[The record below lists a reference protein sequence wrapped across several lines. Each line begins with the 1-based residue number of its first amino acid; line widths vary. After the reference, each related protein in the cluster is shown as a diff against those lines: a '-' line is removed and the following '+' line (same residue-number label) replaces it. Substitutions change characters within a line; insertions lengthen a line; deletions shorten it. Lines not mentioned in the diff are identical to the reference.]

1 MKTLL
6 AALALAFI
14 AVSSMNAAPENTACP
29 VSGKPVKAGVVS
41 KFQGKDY
48 GLCCAKCKAKFDA
61 DPAKFAK

>member
-1 MKTLL
+1 MKTLFSI
-6 AALALAFI
+6 AALSFALAS
-14 AVSSMNAAPENTACP
+14 AASAAPENTACP